1 MAKIE
6 KFDTKGKTWETMSD
20 NTTIPR
26 PRRALSVMLT
36 DDERAAVDAAAGLSA
51 DPHRGK
57 RDGSTSAWARRVL
70 LAAAERIRTEGQ

>member
-1 MAKIE
+1 
-6 KFDTKGKTWETMSD
+6 MSD

-36 DDERAAVDAAAGLSA
+36 DEERAAVDAAAGLSA

-57 RDGSTSAWARRVL
+57 RDASTSAWARRVL
-70 LAAAERIRTEGQ
+70 LAAAERARREGA

>member
-1 MAKIE
+1 
-6 KFDTKGKTWETMSD
+6 MSD
-20 NTTIPR
+20 NTTTPR
-26 PRRALSVMLT
+26 ARRALSVMLT
-36 DDERAAVDAAAGLSA
+36 DEERAVIDIAAALGA